1 MEKLVCGQIRGVDVA
16 VRIRADKVE
25 TSGTMGAASS
35 KLVLKRGENI
45 AGEFNGNGMDGWWI
59 VDG

>member
-1 MEKLVCGQIRGVDVA
+1 MEKIVCVQVRGVDVA

-25 TSGTMGAASS
+25 TSGAMGAASY
-35 KLVLKRGENI
+35 KLILKRGETT
-45 AGEFNGNGMDGWWI
+45 AGEFNGNVVDGWWI